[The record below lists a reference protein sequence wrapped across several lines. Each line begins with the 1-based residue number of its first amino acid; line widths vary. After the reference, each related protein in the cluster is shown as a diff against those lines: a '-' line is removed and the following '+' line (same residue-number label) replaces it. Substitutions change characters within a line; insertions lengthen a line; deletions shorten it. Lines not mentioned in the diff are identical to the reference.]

1 MGFTAQDVAKIA
13 KLARISITEA
23 EKEKLAGELGGI
35 LKFVEQLGEVDTG
48 DALDVASV
56 VEHTLPMREDKV
68 TDGSYPERVLANAP
82 TKEYDCFVVPKV
94 IDQG

>member
-1 MGFTAQDVAKIA
+1 MSFTAQDVAKIA
-13 KLARISITEA
+13 KLARISVTEE
-23 EKEKLAGELGGI
+23 EKERLAGELGGI

-56 VEHTLPMREDKV
+56 VEHSLPMREDKV
-68 TDGSYPERVLANAP
+68 TDGGYPERVLANAP
-82 TKEYDCFVVPKV
+82 AKEYDCFVVPKV